1 MEEGPSEKGLGVP
14 AARSRELGAPRALSS
29 KRRGQRP
36 MLARRGRA
44 RGHRAGLLPLPFVS
58 SRVHV
63 WGPRSGP
70 CPLGQ
75 LGGAVGAALGRQAG
89 RGRQRPAP
97 WAWDLL
103 AETSSARAEPGS
115 PWGAEWGRG
124 ASRRSSSGSY
134 QWLRGRRG
142 PGPAL
147 DWLCSYGAL
156 DSLSH
161 HSSPSSVAGLSGD
174 RAPPAS
180 SPRPH
185 SGHLLQEAFS
195 ASTFVHLPFTSL
207 CGLGSISSP
216 WAGALLTTAPS
227 TWHCQRQVAVPAV
240 APPSEPSSLSLLE
253 GPKPSWSA
261 SLWRRRCSRDPSL
274 PRTFGT
280 FRLW

>member
-36 MLARRGRA
+36 MLARRGQA

-174 RAPPAS
+174 RPTVGLLSPSCQLSPPSLRTPPPGSLLCQHLCS
-180 SPRPH
+180 SPLHFPPRPWKH
-185 SGHLLQEAFS
+185 QLPLGRRSAHHGPQHLALSAAGGS
-195 ASTFVHLPFTSL
+195 ASCGSSL
-207 CGLGSISSP
+207 GAILSVPSGGSEAVMVRFP
-216 WAGALLTTAPS
+216 LEEALLS
-227 TWHCQRQVAVPAV
+227 
-240 APPSEPSSLSLLE
+240 
-253 GPKPSWSA
+253 
-261 SLWRRRCSRDPSL
+261 
-274 PRTFGT
+274 
-280 FRLW
+280 